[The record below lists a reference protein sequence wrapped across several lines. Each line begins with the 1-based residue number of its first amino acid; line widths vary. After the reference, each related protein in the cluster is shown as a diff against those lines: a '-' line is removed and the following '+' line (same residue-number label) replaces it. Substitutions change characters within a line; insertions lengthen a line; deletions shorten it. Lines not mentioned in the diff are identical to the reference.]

1 MVNTLCIWRDWHNG
15 LDFLILHPKQLG
27 PYLGKGIIDPRIF
40 GRDSTL
46 PAEIK
51 QIAIAPI

>member
-1 MVNTLCIWRDWHNG
+1 M
-15 LDFLILHPKQLG
+15 DFLILHPKQLG